1 MWCGVGGLWAR
12 CRAAGPRS
20 ARLVAHK
27 GPISA
32 RTGLFGVAA
41 VQLSG
46 RFLVPVETRQP
57 PPSPPKRRPTSGLRG
72 QGGRDPGS
80 RHLRPLKPEVGR
92 RYRGDGG
99 GFLLSTGTKK
109 SYSRPRAT
117 RPTSG
122 VHGEARGAATRGQA
136 AAYRAH
142 GSPGAVPCPSAC
154 SSGQQ
159 VGHAHRN
166 RPWGCLGARWP
177 RLGQP
182 SVAVP
187 YDPTHTQGWVLVA
200 SSPPGEPAGPLGWLL
215 RFQGPG
221 NRPYWRTKRPCEFRL
236 PQGATRVL
244 RRIVRMA
251 VAIEVG
257 PARN

>member
-1 MWCGVGGLWAR
+1 MEAGFWFL
-12 CRAAGPRS
+12 RAPAN
-20 ARLVAHK
+20 
-27 GPISA
+27 
-32 RTGLFGVAA
+32 
-41 VQLSG
+41 
-46 RFLVPVETRQP
+46 
-57 PPSPPKRRPTSGLRG
+57 
-72 QGGRDPGS
+72 
-80 RHLRPLKPEVGR
+80 
-92 RYRGDGG
+92 
-99 GFLLSTGTKK
+99 

-142 GSPGAVPCPSAC
+142 GSPRAVPCPSAC

-187 YDPTHTQGWVLVA
+187 YDPTHTQGRVLVA
-200 SSPPGEPAGPLGWLL
+200 SSSPGEPNGPLGWLL
-215 RFQGPG
+215 RLQGAG
-221 NRPYWRTKRPCEFRL
+221 NRPYWRPKRPCHFRVPL
-236 PQGATRVL
+236 GCNPGLRYPPSSSLHAPPRVHSRVCGHLESRLQEAWLGSHLCGLLGHAAQDRPDVRDYFSPQYTWAVL
-244 RRIVRMA
+244 RVCCSLMRSRT
-251 VAIEVG
+251 
-257 PARN
+257 